1 MGLVNRWYSIMN
13 ILENSPSISEQEL
26 MERLNIGQKTLKKSV
41 QLLNKELSGIA
52 QIYVEDEHYL
62 LKVIDLEHYEGI
74 LSGKLKEESDFNS
87 ISKRVAFIFKEMAE
101 SKEPMLIDDLAESL
115 SVSRGTVSNDMNRL
129 RELIEPYNLQIIGKP
144 NTGLE
149 VKGSEYE
156 LRLAYIEIVLDYF
169 RLQHVTEPIKD
180 ALLDKVNQLGAP
192 EKSFDLL
199 LRVIETTFIRL
210 NNQNFINERFPYY
223 QNFLKGSEFFEEL
236 IVFIE
241 IEYNITLNDF
251 ERDFISYPL
260 NIYNQGNESDKQY
273 DFHFVEQ
280 IFETAFSEVQ
290 EVFAIKINK
299 DQLYKEARLHLIYL
313 INRLAMNVKSQ
324 DIFINEVFSKYPL
337 SHAVS
342 EIFGEIIAKEM
353 GVSLPEVEINY
364 LSLYFE
370 MIINQ
375 IGQAENKEI
384 AIVYNTGHGTA
395 AIIKTQIKNILG
407 GSVKITSYAQNDVDV
422 EVLNQYFAIFSTV
435 PLRRKNLNVPII
447 QISTIFDD
455 FYVRQEWEKAK
466 QQKMIDFEQIQFVA
480 EKLDSTKPYKGNL
493 TAMIDTLTEKNY
505 VDAEFKQNI
514 LEREK
519 MKSTVFD
526 NGIALPHAVNKK
538 TDKLV
543 ISLGQ
548 FEKPIELLDKKV
560 ELVFMIGI
568 PEGISVEAEN
578 TLVKVYEFIFM
589 TATND
594 HLKKELLHVE
604 TVEQVKRI
612 VSKEVVL

>member
-13 ILENSPSISEQEL
+13 ILENSSSISENEL
-26 MERLNIGQKTLKKSV
+26 MERLNIGQKTLEKSIK
-41 QLLNKELSGIA
+41 LLNAELSGVA
-52 QIYVEDEHYL
+52 KIYIEDERYL
-62 LKVIDLEHYEGI
+62 LKVIDLENYEGI
-74 LSGKLKEESDFNS
+74 LSGKLKEDSDFNS

-101 SKEPMLIDDLAESL
+101 SSTPILIDDLAESL
-115 SVSRGTVSNDMNRL
+115 SVSRGTVGNDMNRL
-129 RELIEPYNLQIIGKP
+129 RELIEPYNVKIIGKP
-144 NTGLE
+144 NTGLKIE
-149 VKGSEYE
+149 GLEYQV
-156 LRLAYIEIVLDYF
+156 RLAYVEIVLDYF

-180 ALLDKVNQLGAP
+180 ALLEKIDQLGAP
-192 EKSFDLL
+192 KKSLDLL
-199 LRVIETTFIRL
+199 LRVIEATFIRI
-210 NNQNFINERFPYY
+210 NNQNFINDKIPYY
-223 QNFLKGSEFFEEL
+223 QNFLKESNFFQEL

-241 IEYNITLNDF
+241 IQYNITLNDF

-260 NIYNQGNESDKQY
+260 NIYNQGNAYDKQY
-273 DFHFVEQ
+273 DFQFVEQ
-280 IFETAFSEVQ
+280 IFETAFKEVQ
-290 EVFAIKINK
+290 EAFAIKINK
-299 DQLYKEARLHLIYL
+299 DQLFKEARLHLIYL
-313 INRLAMNVKSQ
+313 INRLVMHVQSQ
-324 DIFINEVFSKYPL
+324 DIFINEVSLKYPL
-337 SHAVS
+337 SHAIS
-342 EIFGEIIAKEM
+342 EIFGEVIADEM
-353 GVSLPEVEINY
+353 EVSLPAVETNY

-375 IGQAENKEI
+375 IGTAENKEI

-395 AIIKTQIKNILG
+395 SIIKNQIKNILG
-407 GSVKITSYAQNDVDV
+407 DSVKITSFGQSDVDA

-466 QQKMIDFEQIQFVA
+466 QQKMIDFEQVLF
-480 EKLDSTKPYKGNL
+480 ETKKLDSTKPYKENL
-493 TAMIDTLTEKNY
+493 TAMIDALTLIHY
-505 VDAEFKQNI
+505 VDDEFKRNI

-548 FEKPIELLDKKV
+548 FEQPIELLNKKV

-568 PEGISVEAEN
+568 PEDISVEAEN
-578 TLVKVYEFIFM
+578 TLVNIYEFIFM
-589 TATND
+589 TATNEI
-594 HLKKELLHVE
+594 LKKELIHVD
-604 TVEQVKRI
+604 TIEQVKKI
-612 VSKEVVL
+612 ISKEVVL

>member
-1 MGLVNRWYSIMN
+1 
-13 ILENSPSISEQEL
+13 
-26 MERLNIGQKTLKKSV
+26 MERLNIGQKTLEKSME
-41 QLLNKELSGIA
+41 LLNAELSGIA

-74 LSGKLKEESDFNS
+74 LSGRLKEDSDFNS
-87 ISKRVAFIFKEMAE
+87 ISKRVAFIFKEIAE
-101 SKEPMLIDDLAESL
+101 SSTPILIDDLAESL
-115 SVSRGTVSNDMNRL
+115 SVSRGTVGNDMNRL

-144 NTGLE
+144 NTGLKVE
-149 VKGSEYE
+149 GSEYE
-156 LRLAYIEIVLDYF
+156 VRLAYVELVLDYF

-180 ALLDKVNQLGAP
+180 ALLDKINQLGAP
-192 EKSFDLL
+192 KKSLDLL
-199 LRVIETTFIRL
+199 LRVIEATFIRI
-210 NNQNFINERFPYY
+210 NSQNFINKKIPYY
-223 QNFLKGSEFFEEL
+223 QNFLKESDFFQEL

-260 NIYNQGNESDKQY
+260 NIYNQGNEVDKQY

-290 EVFAIKINK
+290 EAIAIKINK
-299 DQLYKEARLHLIYL
+299 DELFKEARLHLIYL
-313 INRLAMNVKSQ
+313 INRLAMNVQSQ
-324 DIFINEVFSKYPL
+324 DIFINEVFLKYPL
-337 SHAVS
+337 SHAIS
-342 EIFGEIIAKEM
+342 EIFGEVIADEM
-353 GVSLPEVEINY
+353 EVSLPEVETNY

-375 IGQAENKEI
+375 MGQAENKEI

-395 AIIKTQIKNILG
+395 TIIKSQIKNILG
-407 GSVKITSYAQNDVDV
+407 DSVQITSYGQSDVEA

-435 PLRRKNLNVPII
+435 PLRRKNLSVPII

-455 FYVRQEWEKAK
+455 YYVRQEWEKAK
-466 QQKMIDFEQIQFVA
+466 QQKMIDFDQIQFVT
-480 EKLDSTKPYKGNL
+480 EKLDSNKPYKENL
-493 TAMIDTLTEKNY
+493 TAMIDALAVVNY
-505 VDAEFKQNI
+505 VDDEFKQNI

-526 NGIALPHAVNKK
+526 NGIALPHAVNKE

-548 FEKPIELLDKKV
+548 FEEPIELLNKKV

-568 PEGISVEAEN
+568 PEGISVETEN
-578 TLVKVYEFIFM
+578 TLVNIYEFIFM
-589 TATND
+589 AATND
-594 HLKKELLHVE
+594 LLKKELLYVD
-604 TVEQVKRI
+604 TKEQVKRI
-612 VSKEVVL
+612 LSKEVVL